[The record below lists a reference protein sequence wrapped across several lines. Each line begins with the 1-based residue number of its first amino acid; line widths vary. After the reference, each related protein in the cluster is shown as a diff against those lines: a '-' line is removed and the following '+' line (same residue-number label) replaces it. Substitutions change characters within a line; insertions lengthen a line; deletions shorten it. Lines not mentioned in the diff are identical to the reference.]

1 MTRLTQHRLST
12 HHHHPPPPL
21 ITTYFT
27 SKLQGSTCPL
37 SHVICINLIIPGK
50 YLNMKRIQQL
60 PFLLALLLLACS
72 TTPVAPH
79 PLFRQPIWKAT
90 VAKTVR
96 RSGRISAYAA
106 RRSGPAATETISAT
120 RVHDVYSA
128 SQTKS
133 KSSKKQQQ
141 EVKTLE
147 EENPEIPTIEDLG
160 PVARLIVGS
169 IQIVVTT
176 GVEYVTGFLGGFIL
190 GGIVGFPGLF
200 TPIGPNRVPNEFA
213 QRLARMNSKA
223 VRWGSTWAPISA
235 VYGGCDAAVR
245 VARGNVKDQWNTIL
259 SSAAAGAYFSRKG
272 GPQAMLQGAAIYGG
286 LTYLLSGGMSN
297 KNQQFGYK
305 EEAIEF

>member
-1 MTRLTQHRLST
+1 
-12 HHHHPPPPL
+12 
-21 ITTYFT
+21 
-27 SKLQGSTCPL
+27 
-37 SHVICINLIIPGK
+37 
-50 YLNMKRIQQL
+50 MKRIQQL
-60 PFLLALLLLACS
+60 AFPLALLLLLCS
-72 TTPVAPH
+72 TPPAAPN

-106 RRSGPAATETISAT
+106 RRGAPAAGETISAT

-128 SQTKS
+128 SQTKR
-133 KSSKKQQQ
+133 KSNKKQQ

-147 EENPEIPTIEDLG
+147 KENPEIPTIEELG
-160 PVARLIVGS
+160 PVARLVVGT
-169 IQIVVTT
+169 IQIAVTT

-200 TPIGPNRVPNEFA
+200 TPIGPNRVPNEFT

-223 VRWGSTWAPISA
+223 VRWGTTWAPISA

-286 LTYLLSGGMSN
+286 LTYLLSGGMGN